1 LRGFLRLTGYYNK
14 LIKGYAS
21 IATPLSNSLKKEN
34 FHWNDHTSKAF
45 DNLKAAITKAPVL
58 ALPDFSKAFT
68 LETDASGIGIRAVLS
83 QEQHPI
89 AFFTKKFTPRM
100 QRQSAYIRESYAIT
114 EAVAKFRH
122 YLHGHRFVIKT
133 DQRSLKSLTEQA
145 IQTPEQQKWLHKLL
159 GYDFSIE
166 NKLDNENLVADSL
179 SRSFFMAWSEPKLK
193 LIQLL
198 KEAIQ
203 ADSQL

>member
-1 LRGFLRLTGYYNK
+1 M
-14 LIKGYAS
+14 
-21 IATPLSNSLKKEN
+21 
-34 FHWNDHTSKAF
+34 AF

-100 QRQSAYIRESYAIT
+100 QRQSAYIRESYAII

-122 YLHGHRFVIKT
+122 YLLGHRFVIKI
-133 DQRSLKSLTEQA
+133 DQRSLKSLTE
-145 IQTPEQQKWLHKLL
+145 
-159 GYDFSIE
+159 
-166 NKLDNENLVADSL
+166 
-179 SRSFFMAWSEPKLK
+179 
-193 LIQLL
+193 
-198 KEAIQ
+198 
-203 ADSQL
+203 